1 MVLPSYLSG
10 TSLPRLFRKKAFK
23 WAFFVVYVRTIN
35 SNSNKIDIVPV
46 FSLWLQSDTASNCCM
61 PYACDAGCSVR
72 ARGGAV
78 WCPDILTVCLQPNH
92 MKSLITLLAS
102 TSTDL
107 SFCVVWH
114 SGKHK
119 VDKLGHS
126 WVLCYERIWY
136 LFVLCIY
143 LASVL

>member
-1 MVLPSYLSG
+1 MGV
-10 TSLPRLFRKKAFK
+10 
-23 WAFFVVYVRTIN
+23 FFVLHVPTKN
-35 SNSNKIDIVPV
+35 SNSNKIDRVPV
-46 FSLWLQSDTASNCCM
+46 FSLWPQSDTASNCCM
-61 PYACDAGCSVR
+61 PYACDAGCSVW

-119 VDKLGHS
+119 VDKTGPLVGA
-126 WVLCYERIWY
+126 VL
-136 LFVLCIY
+136 
-143 LASVL
+143 